1 MKKALL
7 FVVLIFSVSASAF
20 ALQHKNT
27 SSVYEHML
35 EINKNWQK
43 GHAQNYNQL
52 ISFES
57 DIDRIQMH
65 LLFVEQALLAKSTK
79 HLSEKQKLNRV
90 DMLGVLHSYALN
102 KLFPINT
109 GHSVRQPYF
118 IDNFGTHCAVG
129 FLVKKSGFED
139 ISKAIAEKQNFAYVR
154 EIVSPDLV
162 QWSMVFGFTLEELA
176 WIQPGY
182 APSQSYSQIGQGANG
197 KVTHS
202 EMYGPQWF
210 FSGEFDSLDNLPCLK
225 IGKYENG
232 QLSCLASGLDGE
244 VNDLDYHQTKGIKAT
259 GHFLHNGIY
268 YPLAT
273 LINNTWTFDSIPNRP
288 NARATASALAYTYG
302 AYVAIDHPTI
312 AGDQEVWKAIYGN
325 WSLVATVHGKV
336 FEIDEGGSFFGAFE
350 SAEVY
355 ENNTWVNYNSKN
367 VFIMANTGY
376 YQTISGIVP
385 DTIFAFTKINNVI
398 YVGGRTSTHIGSSG
412 ALVSSILNGIAQP
425 LLTISDL
432 DPTAKYAVYDMKTND
447 DNSIYISGNFE
458 SHWSPYWIKNVG
470 LFHPSSA
477 YIETLGYF
485 DNTVYTIGSSGQTLF
500 TAGDFS
506 SNLAGGSFTWDTQSV
521 NRLAK
526 LDGIASINENDIFSE
541 KIQIS
546 PNPSKG
552 NLFITGTNIDKVEIL
567 DPMGKIIHIG
577 NKTEM
582 DFHHLPA
589 GMYLVRVTDQTG
601 NAGTKRWIKE

>member
-129 FLVKKSGFED
+129 FLVKKSGFGD

-154 EIVSPDLV
+154 EIVSPDLA
-162 QWSMVFGFTLEELA
+162 QWSKVFGFTLEELA

-182 APSQSYSQIGQGANG
+182 APSQTYSQVGGGTNGNVTCSKSFGNRLIVGGDFTELDSLPCLNVGYYSNNQLSCYGNGIAGKVIGISELGANG
-197 KVTHS
+197 VIVA
-202 EMYGPQWF
+202 
-210 FSGEFDSLDNLPCLK
+210 GEFES
-225 IGKYENG
+225 NG
-232 QLSCLASGLDGE
+232 
-244 VNDLDYHQTKGIKAT
+244 VI
-259 GHFLHNGIY
+259 
-268 YPLAT
+268 YPLAKYDG
-273 LINNTWTFDSIPNRP
+273 NAWTYIEIPNVP
-288 NARATASALAYTYG
+288 NARATSFTSLLAG
-302 AYVAIDHPTI
+302 PIFAPQIVVSVNAPSIPN
-312 AGDQEVWKAIYGN
+312 GQEVWFLQGGWQKVAYVPGVIYDIGFSN
-325 WSLVATVHGKV
+325 
-336 FEIDEGGSFFGAFE
+336 SFVLAGAFD
-350 SAEVY
+350 SIEVQNSSSIPY
-355 ENNTWVNYNSKN
+355 WIPAKNFVIENFGTWSSS
-367 VFIMANTGY
+367 TDW
-376 YQTISGIVP
+376 VP
-385 DTIFAFTKINNVI
+385 DTIFSVLTQGNTIYFGGSAGVSPNGTALMRYVNGVSQPLITNTNYPYSDPKTVRDIAMGPNSTLLIGGDLNISTDWAIYGRGIFTYDFSNSILTPVAYLDSTVNTIAFFNDKYYFGGVFTKNH
-398 YVGGRTSTHIGSSG
+398 YSTIQDKNHLI
-412 ALVSSILNGIAQP
+412 LLNG
-425 LLTISDL
+425 
-432 DPTAKYAVYDMKTND
+432 Y
-447 DNSIYISGNFE
+447 
-458 SHWSPYWIKNVG
+458 
-470 LFHPSSA
+470 
-477 YIETLGYF
+477 LGITEE
-485 DNTVYTIGSSGQTLF
+485 NLVVE
-500 TAGDFS
+500 FS
-506 SNLAGGSFTWDTQSV
+506 L
-521 NRLAK
+521 
-526 LDGIASINENDIFSE
+526 
-541 KIQIS
+541 S

-552 NLFITGTNIDKVEIL
+552 NLSIKGTNINKVEIL
-567 DPMGKIIHIG
+567 DPMGKIIHTG

-582 DFHHLPA
+582 DLHHLPA
-589 GMYLVRVTDQTG
+589 GIYLVRITDQTG